1 MSGNRQKQSSYNI
14 HDLSNQLIVKSVNM
28 DKHVDIML
36 EKNGFNLED
45 DTWHQLTSSI
55 SLVEAGFLRTLINTY
70 NPTSTLEI
78 GCAEGVSSMV
88 ICEAIDGEN
97 IHTILDPNQSGHWKN
112 MGVNNLKKS
121 GLNNY
126 TLIEDYS
133 EFVLPALLKEG
144 RQFDFIFVDGWHTF
158 DHVLLEFFYI
168 NRLLSIG
175 GIVAFDDVALLPLNR
190 VMRYISNYPNFEI
203 VGAAGEFYESPKR
216 KSLDKLKKVVNI
228 ITTPF
233 GTKLKKEFLSDSVV
247 RSSESLKING
257 SIAAF
262 KKTANDERGWAWYES
277 F

>member
-1 MSGNRQKQSSYNI
+1 MSE
-14 HDLSNQLIVKSVNM
+14 IVDEILKS
-28 DKHVDIML
+28 D
-36 EKNGFNLED
+36 GFFLED
-45 DTWHQLTSSI
+45 GNWYKLTSSI
-55 SLVEAGFLRTLINTY
+55 SKVEADFLKGLINTCQ
-70 NPTSTLEI
+70 PGATLEI

-88 ICEAIDGEN
+88 ICEAIGKEN
-97 IHTILDPNQSGHWKN
+97 THTILDPNQSGHWKN
-112 MGVNNLKKS
+112 VGVNNLKKS
-121 GLNNY
+121 GLDNY

-133 EFVLPALLKEG
+133 EFVLPGLLKEG
-144 RQFDFIFVDGWHTF
+144 RQYDFIFVDGWHTF

-168 NRLLSIG
+168 NRLLNIG

-216 KSLDKLKKVVNI
+216 KSLDKIKKAVNL
-228 ITTPF
+228 ITAPF
-233 GTKLKKEFLSDSVV
+233 GTKLKKELLSDSVI

>member
-1 MSGNRQKQSSYNI
+1 MNE
-14 HDLSNQLIVKSVNM
+14 L
-28 DKHVDIML
+28 VDEIL
-36 EKNGFNLED
+36 KKDGFILED
-45 DTWHQLTSSI
+45 GNWYKLTSSI
-55 SLVEAGFLRTLINTY
+55 SRVEADFLRGIIHSHQ
-70 NPTSTLEI
+70 PKATLEI

-121 GLNNY
+121 GLNNFV
-126 TLIEDYS
+126 LIEDYS

-144 RQFDFIFVDGWHTF
+144 RQYDFIFVDGWHTF

-168 NRLLSIG
+168 NRLLNIG

-190 VMRYISNYPNFEI
+190 VMRYISNYPNFEV
-203 VGAAGEFYESPKR
+203 VGSVGDFYESPKR
-216 KSLDKLKKVVNI
+216 KSLDKIKKAVNT

-262 KKTANDERGWAWYES
+262 KKTANDERGWAWYET